1 MNLENIDRVKALISD
16 RECLNEI
23 INEMEKNTPV
33 SIWFSVKQRNKTLNF
48 ESNDN
53 EFIKDFVS
61 DVYCFSVEYLRDKLL
76 DIDDKLKDL

>member
-23 INEMEKNTPV
+23 INEMDKNTPV

-61 DVYCFSVEYLRDKLL
+61 DVYGFSVEYLRDKLL

>member
-1 MNLENIDRVKALISD
+1 
-16 RECLNEI
+16 
-23 INEMEKNTPV
+23 MEKNTPV

-61 DVYCFSVEYLRDKLL
+61 DVYGFSVEYLRDKLL

>member
-61 DVYCFSVEYLRDKLL
+61 DVYGFSVEYLRDKLL

>member
-1 MNLENIDRVKALISD
+1 MNLENIDRVKSLISD

-61 DVYCFSVEYLRDKLL
+61 DVYGFSVEYLRDKLL

>member
-1 MNLENIDRVKALISD
+1 MNLENIDRAKALISD

-53 EFIKDFVS
+53 EFLKNFVS
-61 DVYCFSVEYLRDKLL
+61 DVYGFSVEYLRDKLL